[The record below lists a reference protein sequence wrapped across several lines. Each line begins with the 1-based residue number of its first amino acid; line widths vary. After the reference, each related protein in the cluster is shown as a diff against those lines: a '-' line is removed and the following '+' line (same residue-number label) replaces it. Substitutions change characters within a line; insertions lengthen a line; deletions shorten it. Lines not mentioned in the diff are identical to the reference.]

1 MLRHP
6 PIHKRVAFFLDS
18 FCFGGGN
25 PHIFDYRVFL
35 FQIQPSYLIYRTMS
49 LDGLILIFGL
59 LFLVSS
65 RIHMDKRLGM
75 KNLFMAMPIR
85 KGQYVAGKLL
95 GGILF
100 TFSVITIFL
109 SLNMAIYI
117 FCTPSKL
124 PLIEYI
130 LPLLKTVVICGLP
143 ISCFIGCCAVLLPD
157 LMDIRLFYLLFS
169 VVFIINAMAVGSDN
183 EMPFYLITSGDLLKL
198 IWQHPKFVFDNFSS
212 VLANLSFLLGCGLC
226 SVMLVMANRKFWRA
240 E

>member
-18 FCFGGGN
+18 FCFVGGN

-143 ISCFIGCCAVLLPD
+143 ISCFIGCCAVLLPA

-212 VLANLSFLLGCGLC
+212 VLANLSFLLGCGLWQPAAAC
-226 SVMLVMANRKFWRA
+226 QAYSLNIVT
-240 E
+240 